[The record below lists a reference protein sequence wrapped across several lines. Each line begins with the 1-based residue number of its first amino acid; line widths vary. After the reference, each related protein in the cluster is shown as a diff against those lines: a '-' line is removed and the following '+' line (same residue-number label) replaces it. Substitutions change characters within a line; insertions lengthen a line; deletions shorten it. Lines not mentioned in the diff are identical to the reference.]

1 MSRARVA
8 ALVPLTLCLMFNGC
22 GGKDGGTR
30 TPDPPAVPRAIA
42 ILAPLPG
49 TSANGQPRHGRAL
62 IKLVVDGN
70 AEPRSRVLVGA
81 TGCGEGCAQ
90 STQAA
95 ADGTW
100 STRIAFTVRENRP
113 TVSVRASYLPASD
126 AAQAARVDVRVR
138 LPEDTV
144 KRKPQGD
151 NAPVVIDPAPTQ
163 PASDRGRSSTESEG
177 SLSYPQGSGA
187 KASMILVGDSLS
199 EGQQSLLEQA
209 LPGWSVAVSAE
220 IGRHLAEGMSILAD
234 ANIPA
239 DGAVVAMGL
248 FTNDDP
254 WRTGE
259 LAAAVRTS
267 LRRAGPNGCAIWATI
282 ASPPVEGQTFAA
294 ANRLLV
300 SLAAREPRLR
310 IVPWAAAAE
319 QAGVLGGDGVHP
331 NDAGARLRAS
341 LYARAAQ
348 SCV

>member
-8 ALVPLTLCLMFNGC
+8 ALVICLMLSGC
-22 GGKDGGTR
+22 GGQDGGADAPQR
-30 TPDPPAVPRAIA
+30 PAVPRAIA

-49 TSANGQPRHGRAL
+49 TLATGRLRHGRAL

-70 AEPRSRVLVGA
+70 AEPNSRVLVGA
-81 TGCGEGCAQ
+81 TGCGVGCAQ

-100 STRIAFTVRENRP
+100 ATRIAFTVQRSRP
-113 TVSVRASYLPASD
+113 TVSVRASYPSASE
-126 AAQAARVDVRVR
+126 AALAARVDVRVQ
-138 LPEDTV
+138 LPEPAV
-144 KRKPQGD
+144 KTKPQGD
-151 NAPVVIDPAPTQ
+151 VGPVVIDPTPTQ
-163 PASDRGRSSTESEG
+163 PASANGRAGTESEG
-177 SLSYPQGSGA
+177 TLSYPQGSGA
-187 KASMILVGDSLS
+187 KGSMILVGDSLS
-199 EGQQSLLEQA
+199 EGQQSLLRQA

-220 IGRHLAEGMSILAD
+220 IGRHLAEGMSILGAAD
-234 ANIPA
+234 IPS

-267 LRRAGPNGCAIWATI
+267 LRRAGPNGCAVWATI

-341 LYARAAQ
+341 LYARAAR